1 MTDMLN
7 LNTAQT
13 NDLAKLPGV
22 GAVMA
27 DRIVAARPFEK
38 PEDLLKVSGV
48 GPSLLERL
56 TPLVTVRETEIPED
70 DSEVLYLA
78 AEIESEPQAAEALPE
93 TEPSDEAPESEP
105 IPTWEGSEAEMGED
119 LHEDE
124 VSNEKTVI
132 PVEEAESPKETT
144 LNEPKPVTWGQ
155 AMLMAVVCSFVAFI
169 LAVLLSLGIV
179 GSLNGGLR
187 YASTEQFQNLS
198 SQVGTLDSEI
208 GTMIQDIG
216 TLRTR
221 LDNLEGL
228 SGRIGA
234 LETETGQLSENMAA
248 TNALI
253 EEIKAQIADII
264 KDAERFQGFLDGLGN
279 LLDGLTEQ
287 P

>member
-1 MTDMLN
+1 MTDILN

-13 NDLAKLPGV
+13 DDLAKLPGV
-22 GAVMA
+22 GVVMA

-48 GPSLLERL
+48 GPALLERL
-56 TPLVTVRETEIPED
+56 APLVTVRDTDISD
-70 DSEVLYLA
+70 DNSEVLYLA
-78 AEIESEPQAAEALPE
+78 AEIGSEPQAAETLPE
-93 TEPSDEAPESEP
+93 TEPSDEVPEDEP
-105 IPTWEGSEAEMGED
+105 IPTWGGSEAEMEED
-119 LHEDE
+119 SHKDE
-124 VSNEKTVI
+124 IPNEKAVT
-132 PVEEAESPKETT
+132 PVEEAESPKEETI
-144 LNEPKPVTWGQ
+144 NGPRPVTWGQ
-155 AMLMAVVCSFVAFI
+155 ALFMAVVCSFVAFI

-198 SQVGTLDSEI
+198 SQVGALDSEI
-208 GTMIQDIG
+208 GIMIQDIG

-234 LETETGQLSENMAA
+234 LETETEQLSENIA
-248 TNALI
+248 TTTALI
-253 EEIKAQIADII
+253 EEMKAQIADII